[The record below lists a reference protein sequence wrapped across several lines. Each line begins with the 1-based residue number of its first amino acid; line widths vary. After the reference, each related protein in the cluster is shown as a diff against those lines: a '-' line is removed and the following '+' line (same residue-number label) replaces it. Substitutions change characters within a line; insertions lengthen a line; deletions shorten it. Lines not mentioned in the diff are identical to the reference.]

1 MLLREASSNSLG
13 YFMEMSMRLLGR
25 RTALVLVLGVS
36 VAALGC
42 GPKAVRGEE
51 VEGLDDQAMSTG
63 LDRRDLQKLLQENM
77 KALESA
83 PVLKRW
89 EGEQMPAVAVLP
101 LRNETTEHVESSLDA
116 LISDMETTLVN
127 AGHVRVISMEQQ
139 PKLIAEIRQ
148 QYSGA
153 FDPSQ
158 IATWGK
164 QIGARYIVTGKVFT
178 SDERQDGERRVQYF
192 MFIQVLEVE
201 TGQILFQHKSAV
213 TKAII

>member
-1 MLLREASSNSLG
+1 LG
-13 YFMEMSMRLLGR
+13 
-25 RTALVLVLGVS
+25 TLVLALGVS
-36 VAALGC
+36 VAATAC

-51 VEGLDDQAMSTG
+51 VEGLDDQAMGTG
-63 LDRRDLQKLLQENM
+63 LDRRDLQKLLQENL

-83 PVLKRW
+83 PVIKRW

-101 LRNETTEHVESSLDA
+101 LRNETSEHVEGALDA
-116 LISDMETTLVN
+116 LISDIETTLVN

-139 PKLIAEIRQ
+139 GNMIAQIRQ

-158 IATWGK
+158 ISTWGK

-178 SDERQDGERRVQYF
+178 SDERQEDERRVQYF
-192 MFIQVLEVE
+192 MFMQVLEVE
-201 TGQILFQHKSAV
+201 TGQILFQHKSAL

>member
-1 MLLREASSNSLG
+1 MLRREASSNSLG
-13 YFMEMSMRLLGR
+13 YFMEMSMSRLGR
-25 RTALVLVLGVS
+25 RIALVLVLGVS
-36 VAALGC
+36 VAATGC

-101 LRNETTEHVESSLDA
+101 LRNETTEHIESTLDA
-116 LISDMETTLVN
+116 LISDIETTLVN

-139 PKLIAEIRQ
+139 GKLIAEIRQ

-158 IATWGK
+158 ISTWGK
-164 QIGARYIVTGKVFT
+164 QIGARYVVTGKVFT

-192 MFIQVLEVE
+192 MFIQV
-201 TGQILFQHKSAV
+201 
-213 TKAII
+213 

>member
-1 MLLREASSNSLG
+1 MIRMGWLA
-13 YFMEMSMRLLGR
+13 
-25 RTALVLVLGVS
+25 TVALVAVAGLGS
-36 VAALGC
+36 AAC

-63 LDRRDLQKLLQENM
+63 LDRRDLQKLLSENM
-77 KALESA
+77 KALETA
-83 PVLKRW
+83 PVIKRW
-89 EGEQMPAVAVLP
+89 EGEQMPSVAVLP
-101 LRNETTEHVESSLDA
+101 LRNETTEHVEGSLDA
-116 LISDMETTLVN
+116 LISDIETTLVN

-139 PKLIAEIRQ
+139 GKLIAEIRQ

-153 FDPSQ
+153 FDPAQ

-164 QIGARYIVTGKVFT
+164 QVGARYIVTGKVFT
-178 SDERQDGERRVQYF
+178 SDERQSGERRVQYF

>member
-1 MLLREASSNSLG
+1 
-13 YFMEMSMRLLGR
+13 MSTMGR
-25 RTALVLVLGVS
+25 FGVVALVAGVAVS
-36 VAALGC
+36 VAGC
-42 GPKAVRGEE
+42 GPKAVRGDE
-51 VEGLDDQAMSTG
+51 VAGLDDQAMSTG

-77 KALESA
+77 KALETA
-83 PVLKRW
+83 PVIKRW
-89 EGEQMPAVAVLP
+89 EGEQMPSVAVLP
-101 LRNETTEHVESSLDA
+101 LRNETSEHVEGSLDA
-116 LISDMETTLVN
+116 LISDIETTLVN

-139 PKLIAEIRQ
+139 GNLIAQIRQ

-164 QIGARYIVTGKVFT
+164 QIGARYVVTGKVFT

>member
-1 MLLREASSNSLG
+1 MSHMGRLG
-13 YFMEMSMRLLGR
+13 
-25 RTALVLVLGVS
+25 ALSLVLGV
-36 VAALGC
+36 ALGALGC
-42 GPKAVRGEE
+42 GGPKAVRGEE

-77 KALESA
+77 KALEDA
-83 PVLKRW
+83 PVIKRW
-89 EGEQMPAVAVLP
+89 EGEQMPAVAVIP
-101 LRNETTEHVESSLDA
+101 LRNETTEHVEGSLDA
-116 LISDMETTLVN
+116 LISDIETTLVN

-139 PKLIAEIRQ
+139 GKLVAEIRQ

-164 QIGARYIVTGKVFT
+164 QVGARYIVTGKVFT
-178 SDERQDGERRVQYF
+178 SDERQKSERRVQYF

>member
-1 MLLREASSNSLG
+1 
-13 YFMEMSMRLLGR
+13 MSRLGR
-25 RTALVLVLGVS
+25 RAALALGLGVS
-36 VAALGC
+36 VTAMGC

-63 LDRRDLQKLLQENM
+63 LDRRDLEKLLRENM

-116 LISDMETTLVN
+116 LISDIETTLVN

-201 TGQILFQHKSAV
+201 TTQILFQHKSAI

>member
-1 MLLREASSNSLG
+1 MIRMGRLG
-13 YFMEMSMRLLGR
+13 
-25 RTALVLVLGVS
+25 ALALVLGVAASS
-36 VAALGC
+36 VAC
-42 GPKAVRGEE
+42 GPKAVRGDE

-63 LDRRDLQKLLQENM
+63 LDRRDLQKLLRENM

-116 LISDMETTLVN
+116 LISDIETTLVN

-139 PKLIAEIRQ
+139 GSLIAEIRK

-158 IATWGK
+158 ISTWGK
-164 QIGARYIVTGKVFT
+164 QIGARYVVTGKVFT

>member
-1 MLLREASSNSLG
+1 M
-13 YFMEMSMRLLGR
+13 
-25 RTALVLVLGVS
+25 LGVAFGS
-36 VAALGC
+36 VGC
-42 GPKAVRGEE
+42 GPKAVRGSE

-83 PVLKRW
+83 PIIKRW
-89 EGEQMPAVAVLP
+89 EGEQMPAVAVIP

-116 LISDMETTLVN
+116 LISDIETTLVN

-139 PKLIAEIRQ
+139 GNLIAEIRK

-158 IATWGK
+158 ISSWGK
-164 QIGARYIVTGKVFT
+164 QVGARYIVTGKVFT
-178 SDERQDGERRVQYF
+178 SDERQDGERRVQYY

>member
-1 MLLREASSNSLG
+1 MNRMGRLGALALAFGVAASS
-13 YFMEMSMRLLGR
+13 
-25 RTALVLVLGVS
+25 
-36 VAALGC
+36 VAC

-77 KALESA
+77 KALQSA
-83 PVLKRW
+83 PILKRW
-89 EGEQMPAVAVLP
+89 ESEQMPAVAVLP
-101 LRNETTEHVESSLDA
+101 LRNETTEHVESALDA
-116 LISDMETTLVN
+116 LISDIETTLVN

-139 PKLIAEIRQ
+139 PKLISEIRQ
-148 QYSGA
+148 QYAGA

>member
-1 MLLREASSNSLG
+1 
-13 YFMEMSMRLLGR
+13 MSRMDR
-25 RTALVLVLGVS
+25 RAALVLALGVS
-36 VAALGC
+36 VAAVGC

-116 LISDMETTLVN
+116 LISDIETTLVN

-148 QYSGA
+148 QYAGA
-153 FDPSQ
+153 FDAGNAAQ
-158 IATWGK
+158 WGK

-178 SDERQDGERRVQYF
+178 SDERQDGERRVQYY

-201 TGQILFQHKSAV
+201 TSQILFQHKSAV

>member
-1 MLLREASSNSLG
+1 MNR
-13 YFMEMSMRLLGR
+13 RGR
-25 RTALVLVLGVS
+25 FGAWALVLGVS
-36 VAALGC
+36 LGALGC

-77 KALESA
+77 NALQKA
-83 PVLKRW
+83 PVIQRW
-89 EGEQMPAVAVLP
+89 SAEDKPAVAVIP
-101 LRNETTEHVESSLDA
+101 LRNETSEHVDSALDA
-116 LISDMETTLVN
+116 LISDIETTLVN

-139 PKLIAEIRQ
+139 GKLVAEIRQ

-153 FDPSQ
+153 FDPAQ

-178 SDERQDGERRVQYF
+178 SDERQSGERRVQYF

>member
-1 MLLREASSNSLG
+1 
-13 YFMEMSMRLLGR
+13 MEFRMSRLGR
-25 RTALVLVLGVS
+25 FGALAFVLGVS
-36 VAALGC
+36 AAAVGC

-77 KALESA
+77 KALENA

-116 LISDMETTLVN
+116 LISDIETTLVN

-139 PKLIAEIRQ
+139 PKMIAEIRQ

-153 FDPSQ
+153 FDASQ
-158 IATWGK
+158 ISTWGK

-201 TGQILFQHKSAV
+201 TTQILFQHKSAI

>member
-1 MLLREASSNSLG
+1 MNR
-13 YFMEMSMRLLGR
+13 RGR
-25 RTALVLVLGVS
+25 FGAWALVLGVS
-36 VAALGC
+36 LGALGC

-77 KALESA
+77 KALEDA
-83 PVLKRW
+83 PVIKRW
-89 EGEQMPAVAVLP
+89 EGEQMPAVAVIP
-101 LRNETTEHVESSLDA
+101 LRNETTEHVEGSLDA
-116 LISDMETTLVN
+116 LISDIETTLVN

-139 PKLIAEIRQ
+139 GKLVAEIRQ

-153 FDPSQ
+153 FDPAQ

-178 SDERQDGERRVQYF
+178 SDERQSGERRVQDF

>member
-1 MLLREASSNSLG
+1 MNRMGRLG
-13 YFMEMSMRLLGR
+13 TL
-25 RTALVLVLGVS
+25 ALVLGVAFGS
-36 VAALGC
+36 AAC

-77 KALESA
+77 NALQSA
-83 PVLKRW
+83 PIIKRW
-89 EGEQMPAVAVLP
+89 EGEQMPTVAVIP

-116 LISDMETTLVN
+116 LISDIETTLVN

-139 PKLIAEIRQ
+139 GNLIAEIRK

-158 IATWGK
+158 ISTWGK
-164 QIGARYIVTGKVFT
+164 QVGARYIVTGKVFT
-178 SDERQDGERRVQYF
+178 SDERQAGERRVQYF
-192 MFIQVLEVE
+192 MFMQVLEVE

>member
-1 MLLREASSNSLG
+1 MNRS
-13 YFMEMSMRLLGR
+13 GR
-25 RTALVLVLGVS
+25 FGAWALVLGVS
-36 VAALGC
+36 LGALGC

-77 KALESA
+77 KALEDA
-83 PVLKRW
+83 PVIKRW
-89 EGEQMPAVAVLP
+89 EGEQMPAVAVIP

-139 PKLIAEIRQ
+139 GKLVAEIRQ

-153 FDPSQ
+153 FDPAQ
-158 IATWGK
+158 VATWGK

-178 SDERQDGERRVQYF
+178 SDERQSGERRVQYY

>member
-1 MLLREASSNSLG
+1 
-13 YFMEMSMRLLGR
+13 MSRMGR
-25 RTALVLVLGVS
+25 VGALALVLGVS
-36 VAALGC
+36 VAAIGC

-63 LDRRDLQKLLQENM
+63 LDRRDLQKLLNENM

-83 PVLKRW
+83 PVIKRW

-116 LISDMETTLVN
+116 LISDIETTLVN

-139 PKLIAEIRQ
+139 GKLISEIRQ

-164 QIGARYIVTGKVFT
+164 QIGARYVVTGKVFT

>member
-1 MLLREASSNSLG
+1 MNRMGRLG
-13 YFMEMSMRLLGR
+13 
-25 RTALVLVLGVS
+25 A
-36 VAALGC
+36 AALMVGATWLVVGC
-42 GPKAVRGEE
+42 GPKAVRGED
-51 VEGLDDQAMSTG
+51 VEGLDDQAMGTG

-77 KALESA
+77 KALEDA
-83 PVLKRW
+83 PVIKRW
-89 EGEQMPAVAVLP
+89 EGESMPAVAVISLK
-101 LRNETTEHVESSLDA
+101 NETTEHVESSLDA
-116 LISDMETTLVN
+116 LISDIETTLVN

-164 QIGARYIVTGKVFT
+164 QVGARYIVTGKVFT
-178 SDERQDGERRVQYF
+178 SDERQGKERRVQYF

>member
-1 MLLREASSNSLG
+1 
-13 YFMEMSMRLLGR
+13 
-25 RTALVLVLGVS
+25 
-36 VAALGC
+36 
-42 GPKAVRGEE
+42 
-51 VEGLDDQAMSTG
+51 MSTG

-83 PVLKRW
+83 PVIKRW

-101 LRNETTEHVESSLDA
+101 LRNETTEHVEGSLDA
-116 LISDMETTLVN
+116 LISDIETTLVN

-139 PKLIAEIRQ
+139 GKLISEIRQ

-153 FDPSQ
+153 FDASQ

-164 QIGARYIVTGKVFT
+164 QIGARYVVTGKVFT

>member
-1 MLLREASSNSLG
+1 MSSRGRLG
-13 YFMEMSMRLLGR
+13 
-25 RTALVLVLGVS
+25 TLVLALGVS
-36 VAALGC
+36 VAASAC
-42 GPKAVRGEE
+42 GPKAVRGED
-51 VEGLDDQAMSTG
+51 VEGLDDQAMGTG

-83 PVLKRW
+83 PVIKRW

-101 LRNETTEHVESSLDA
+101 LRNETSEHVEGPLDA
-116 LISDMETTLVN
+116 LISDIETTLVN

-139 PKLIAEIRQ
+139 GNLIAQIRQ

-158 IATWGK
+158 ISTWGK

-178 SDERQDGERRVQYF
+178 SDERQEDERRVQYF
-192 MFIQVLEVE
+192 MFMQVLEVE
-201 TGQILFQHKSAV
+201 TGQILFQHKSAL

>member
-1 MLLREASSNSLG
+1 MSS
-13 YFMEMSMRLLGR
+13 MGR
-25 RTALVLVLGVS
+25 FGAVT
-36 VAALGC
+36 VAAIALCAVGC
-42 GPKAVRGEE
+42 GPKAVRGDE
-51 VEGLDDQAMSTG
+51 VAGLDDQAMSTG

-77 KALESA
+77 KALETA

-89 EGEQMPAVAVLP
+89 EGEQNPGVAVLP
-101 LRNETTEHVESSLDA
+101 LRNETTEHVESALDA
-116 LISDMETTLVN
+116 LISDIETTLVN

-139 PKLIAEIRQ
+139 GNLIAQIRQ

-158 IATWGK
+158 ISTWGK

>member
-1 MLLREASSNSLG
+1 MSSMGRLGAVLASAV
-13 YFMEMSMRLLGR
+13 
-25 RTALVLVLGVS
+25 ALS
-36 VAALGC
+36 AMGC
-42 GPKAVRGEE
+42 GPKAVRGDE
-51 VEGLDDQAMSTG
+51 VAGLDDQAMSTG

-77 KALESA
+77 KALETA
-83 PVLKRW
+83 PVIKRW

-101 LRNETTEHVESSLDA
+101 LRNETSEHVEGALDA
-116 LISDMETTLVN
+116 LISDIETTLVN

-139 PKLIAEIRQ
+139 GNLIAQIRQ

-158 IATWGK
+158 ISTWGK
-164 QIGARYIVTGKVFT
+164 QIGARYVVTGKVFT

-201 TGQILFQHKSAV
+201 TAQILFQHKSAV